1 MNVITIKIG
10 GYINTIMLKKMPY
23 RAIMELINNYIISKL
38 INLLNLY
45 NMGVPSLLKSHFIN
59 YTLTE
64 KIKVDTVNKS
74 QGRLTQRESATFT
87 R

>member
-1 MNVITIKIG
+1 LQRKMRIVMNVITIKIG

-45 NMGVPSLLKSHFIN
+45 NMGVPSLLKSHLKEN
-59 YTLTE
+59 YAKYMLTGCTHWLLL
-64 KIKVDTVNKS
+64 I
-74 QGRLTQRESATFT
+74 
-87 R
+87 

>member
-45 NMGVPSLLKSHFIN
+45 NMGVPSLLKSQKLKYTNQVLFI
-59 YTLTE
+59 
-64 KIKVDTVNKS
+64 S
-74 QGRLTQRESATFT
+74 QLHRLLA
-87 R
+87 

>member
-45 NMGVPSLLKSHFIN
+45 NMGVPSLLKSQNLI
-59 YTLTE
+59 
-64 KIKVDTVNKS
+64 IKN
-74 QGRLTQRESATFT
+74 SAI
-87 R
+87 